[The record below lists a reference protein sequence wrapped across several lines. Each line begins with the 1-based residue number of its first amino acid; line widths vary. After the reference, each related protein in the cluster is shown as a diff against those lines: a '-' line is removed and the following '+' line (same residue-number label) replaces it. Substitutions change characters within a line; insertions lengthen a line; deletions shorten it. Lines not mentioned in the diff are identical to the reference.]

1 MGRSAVRRRGLD
13 FDEAFLALCFFRVG
27 FIVGGHTATPCIGE
41 QLGGRKSGPAK
52 TWEARFAV
60 VSSRPP
66 QNSRESPAYGQRFA
80 DGALRPVL
88 KSGGVA
94 YPVVGMVGII
104 DPSTLA
110 CLVSDMVLGFVKRY
124 PLGERCIV
132 RVLLALDRG
141 GGGASS
147 DFDVSWRSTSSCF
160 RGDHKDRCRWV
171 GRHEHQRATTK
182 LGAFSAMTTV
192 LRARFPARRPSAPS
206 RVPSPPTQPH
216 RLALLASSLALR
228 LRLSCTA
235 RLRSVCLAVGAR
247 WRNCP

>member
-141 GGGASS
+141 GGGRLQTSMFPGVRPPLASGETIKTGVVGLGDTNIS
-147 DFDVSWRSTSSCF
+147 EQPQSW
-160 RGDHKDRCRWV
+160 
-171 GRHEHQRATTK
+171 
-182 LGAFSAMTTV
+182 
-192 LRARFPARRPSAPS
+192 ARF
-206 RVPSPPTQPH
+206 
-216 RLALLASSLALR
+216 LR
-228 LRLSCTA
+228 
-235 RLRSVCLAVGAR
+235 
-247 WRNCP
+247 